1 MVSSISGS
9 TNVDD
14 KGINHW
20 EKTVTDVNDVDEKF
34 SNARDLGYMRLNYA
48 RVSAIG
54 NLAKYDTQDIY
65 KIQVQSNGKLTIGLR
80 SGSESDDESVLD
92 LSEYQ
97 QKLNELKKQ
106 TDPEGYAKEQA
117 EKKKKEEAYG
127 LLGANGEG
135 LQMQVYMKKNGREV
149 LIGDTTADKDSK
161 EYANMEKILNGEY
174 RAKQGDYY
182 IKISRSDE
190 VDSRE
195 EVPYLLQVK
204 QGENYKH
211 DYMTTEQASEDTK
224 NKKKST
230 VPMTNVGG
238 TLSAVNAL
246 QIQAQR
252 YQTAAQMLQVGY
264 MNMADIYNNNSKF

>member
-97 QKLNELKKQ
+97 QKLDELKKQ

-135 LQMQVYMKKNGREV
+135 LQMQVYMKKNGKEV

-182 IKISRSDE
+182 IKNQ
-190 VDSRE
+190 
-195 EVPYLLQVK
+195 PF
-204 QGENYKH
+204 G
-211 DYMTTEQASEDTK
+211 
-224 NKKKST
+224 
-230 VPMTNVGG
+230 
-238 TLSAVNAL
+238 
-246 QIQAQR
+246 
-252 YQTAAQMLQVGY
+252 
-264 MNMADIYNNNSKF
+264 

>member
-97 QKLNELKKQ
+97 QKLDELKKQ

-204 QGENYKH
+204 QGDSYKH
-211 DYMTTEQASEDTK
+211 DYMTTEKVSEDTK

-264 MNMADIYNNNSKF
+264 MNMANIYNNNSKF

>member
-97 QKLNELKKQ
+97 QKLDELKKQ

-149 LIGDTTADKDSK
+149 LIGDTAADKDSK

-204 QGENYKH
+204 QGDSYKH
-211 DYMTTEQASEDTK
+211 DYMTTEQVSEDTK

-264 MNMADIYNNNSKF
+264 MNMANIYNNNSKF

>member
-97 QKLNELKKQ
+97 KQLDGLKNQ
-106 TDPEGYAKEQA
+106 PDPEGYAK
-117 EKKKKEEAYG
+117 
-127 LLGANGEG
+127 
-135 LQMQVYMKKNGREV
+135 
-149 LIGDTTADKDSK
+149 
-161 EYANMEKILNGEY
+161 
-174 RAKQGDYY
+174 
-182 IKISRSDE
+182 
-190 VDSRE
+190 
-195 EVPYLLQVK
+195 
-204 QGENYKH
+204 
-211 DYMTTEQASEDTK
+211 
-224 NKKKST
+224 
-230 VPMTNVGG
+230 
-238 TLSAVNAL
+238 
-246 QIQAQR
+246 
-252 YQTAAQMLQVGY
+252 
-264 MNMADIYNNNSKF
+264 

>member
-1 MVSSISGS
+1 M
-9 TNVDD
+9 
-14 KGINHW
+14 
-20 EKTVTDVNDVDEKF
+20 
-34 SNARDLGYMRLNYA
+34 
-48 RVSAIG
+48 
-54 NLAKYDTQDIY
+54 
-65 KIQVQSNGKLTIGLR
+65 
-80 SGSESDDESVLD
+80 
-92 LSEYQ
+92 
-97 QKLNELKKQ
+97 
-106 TDPEGYAKEQA
+106 
-117 EKKKKEEAYG
+117 
-127 LLGANGEG
+127 LGANGEG

-204 QGENYKH
+204 QGDSYKH
-211 DYMTTEQASEDTK
+211 DYMTTEQVSEDTK

>member
-97 QKLNELKKQ
+97 QKLDELKKQ

-204 QGENYKH
+204 QGDSYKH
-211 DYMTTEQASEDTK
+211 DYMTTEQVSEDTK

-264 MNMADIYNNNSKF
+264 MNMANIYNNNSKF

>member
-54 NLAKYDTQDIY
+54 NLAKYYTQDIY

-97 QKLNELKKQ
+97 QKLDELKKQ

-149 LIGDTTADKDSK
+149 LIGDTAADKDSK

-190 VDSRE
+190 VDSRK

-204 QGENYKH
+204 QGDSYKH
-211 DYMTTEQASEDTK
+211 DYMTTEKVSEDTK

-264 MNMADIYNNNSKF
+264 MNMADIYNHNSKF

>member
-97 QKLNELKKQ
+97 QKLDELKKQ

-135 LQMQVYMKKNGREV
+135 LQMQVYMKKNGREI

-190 VDSRE
+190 VDSRK

-204 QGENYKH
+204 QGDSYKH
-211 DYMTTEQASEDTK
+211 DYMTTEKVSEDTK

>member
-97 QKLNELKKQ
+97 QKLDELKKQ

-135 LQMQVYMKKNGREV
+135 LQMQVYMKKNGKEV

-204 QGENYKH
+204 QGDSYKH
-211 DYMTTEQASEDTK
+211 DYMTTEQVSEDTK

>member
-1 MVSSISGS
+1 MVSSISGA

-97 QKLNELKKQ
+97 QKLDELKKQ

-190 VDSRE
+190 VDSRK

-204 QGENYKH
+204 QGDSYKH
-211 DYMTTEQASEDTK
+211 DYMTTEKVSEDTK

-264 MNMADIYNNNSKF
+264 MNMADIYNHNSKF

>member
-34 SNARDLGYMRLNYA
+34 SNARDLGYIRLNYA

-97 QKLNELKKQ
+97 QKLDELKKQ

-204 QGENYKH
+204 QGDSYKH
-211 DYMTTEQASEDTK
+211 DYMTTEQVSEDTK

>member
-1 MVSSISGS
+1 MVSSISGA

-97 QKLNELKKQ
+97 QKLDELKKQ

-161 EYANMEKILNGEY
+161 VYANMEKILNGEY
-174 RAKQGDYY
+174 RAKSGDYY

-190 VDSRE
+190 IDSRK

-204 QGENYKH
+204 QGDSYKH
-211 DYMTTEQASEDTK
+211 DYITKEQASKDTK

>member
-97 QKLNELKKQ
+97 QKLDELKKQ

-190 VDSRE
+190 VDSRK

-204 QGENYKH
+204 QGDSYKH
-211 DYMTTEQASEDTK
+211 DYMTTEKVSEDTK

-264 MNMADIYNNNSKF
+264 MNMADIYNHNSKF

>member
-97 QKLNELKKQ
+97 QKLDELKKQ

-161 EYANMEKILNGEY
+161 EYANMEKILNGDT

-204 QGENYKH
+204 QGDSYKH
-211 DYMTTEQASEDTK
+211 DYMTTEQVSEDTK

>member
-1 MVSSISGS
+1 MVSGISGS

-80 SGSESDDESVLD
+80 SGSENDDESVLD

-97 QKLNELKKQ
+97 QKLDELKKQ
-106 TDPEGYAKEQA
+106 TDPEGYAKERA

-149 LIGDTTADKDSK
+149 LIGDTAADKDSK

-190 VDSRE
+190 VDSRK

-204 QGENYKH
+204 QGDSYKH
-211 DYMTTEQASEDTK
+211 DYMTTEKVSEDTK

-264 MNMADIYNNNSKF
+264 MNMADIYNHNSKF

>member
-1 MVSSISGS
+1 MVSSISGA

-97 QKLNELKKQ
+97 QKLDELKKQ

-190 VDSRE
+190 VDSRK

-204 QGENYKH
+204 QGDSYKH
-211 DYMTTEQASEDTK
+211 DYMTTEKVSEDTK

-264 MNMADIYNNNSKF
+264 MNMAAIYNHNSKF

>member
-97 QKLNELKKQ
+97 QKLDELKKQ

-135 LQMQVYMKKNGREV
+135 LQMQGYMKKNGREV

-204 QGENYKH
+204 QGDSYKH
-211 DYMTTEQASEDTK
+211 DYMTTEQVSEDTK

>member
-97 QKLNELKKQ
+97 QKLDELKKQ

-135 LQMQVYMKKNGREV
+135 LQMQVYMKKNGKEV

-204 QGENYKH
+204 QGDSYKH

>member
-97 QKLNELKKQ
+97 QKLDELKKQ

-204 QGENYKH
+204 QGDSYKH
-211 DYMTTEQASEDTK
+211 DYMTTEQVSEDTK
-224 NKKKST
+224 NKKEST

>member
-97 QKLNELKKQ
+97 QKLDEMKKQ

-204 QGENYKH
+204 QGDSYKH
-211 DYMTTEQASEDTK
+211 DYMTTEQVSEDTK

>member
-97 QKLNELKKQ
+97 QKLDELKKQ

-204 QGENYKH
+204 QGDSYKH
-211 DYMTTEQASEDTK
+211 DYMTTEQVSEDTK

>member
-9 TNVDD
+9 TNIDD

-97 QKLNELKKQ
+97 QKLDELKKQ

-204 QGENYKH
+204 QGDSYKH
-211 DYMTTEQASEDTK
+211 DYMTTEQVSEDTK

>member
-97 QKLNELKKQ
+97 QKLDELKKQ

-190 VDSRE
+190 VDSRK

-204 QGENYKH
+204 QGDSYKH
-211 DYMTTEQASEDTK
+211 DYMTTEQVSEDTK

>member
-97 QKLNELKKQ
+97 QKLDELKKQ

-149 LIGDTTADKDSK
+149 LIGDTTADKDSTGS
-161 EYANMEKILNGEY
+161 ANMEKILNGEY

-204 QGENYKH
+204 QGDSYKH
-211 DYMTTEQASEDTK
+211 DYMTTEQVSEDTK

>member
-97 QKLNELKKQ
+97 QKLDELKKQ

-190 VDSRE
+190 VDSRK

-204 QGENYKH
+204 QGDSYKH
-211 DYMTTEQASEDTK
+211 DYMTTEKVSEDTK

>member
-97 QKLNELKKQ
+97 QKLDELKKQ

-149 LIGDTTADKDSK
+149 LIGDTAADKDSK

-190 VDSRE
+190 VDSRK

-204 QGENYKH
+204 QGDSYKH
-211 DYMTTEQASEDTK
+211 DYMTTEQVSEDTK

>member
-9 TNVDD
+9 TNIDD

-20 EKTVTDVNDVDEKF
+20 EKTVTDVNDIDEKF

-97 QKLNELKKQ
+97 QKLDELKKQ

-135 LQMQVYMKKNGREV
+135 LQMQVYMKKNGKEV

-204 QGENYKH
+204 QGDSYKH

>member
-97 QKLNELKKQ
+97 QKLDELKKQ

-204 QGENYKH
+204 QGDSYKH
-211 DYMTTEQASEDTK
+211 DYMTTEKVSEDTK

>member
-204 QGENYKH
+204 QGDSYKH

>member
-65 KIQVQSNGKLTIGLR
+65 KIQVQSNGTLTIGLR

-97 QKLNELKKQ
+97 QKLDELKKQ

-204 QGENYKH
+204 QGDSYKH
-211 DYMTTEQASEDTK
+211 DYMTTEQVSEDTK

>member
-97 QKLNELKKQ
+97 QKLDELKKQ

-117 EKKKKEEAYG
+117 EKKKKEEGYG

-204 QGENYKH
+204 QGDSYKH
-211 DYMTTEQASEDTK
+211 DYMTTEQVSEDTK

>member
-97 QKLNELKKQ
+97 QKLDELKKQ

-149 LIGDTTADKDSK
+149 LIGDTAADKDSK

-190 VDSRE
+190 VDSRK

-204 QGENYKH
+204 QGDSYKH
-211 DYMTTEQASEDTK
+211 DYMTTEKVSEDTK

-264 MNMADIYNNNSKF
+264 MNMADIYNHNSKF

>member
-97 QKLNELKKQ
+97 QKLDELKKQ

-149 LIGDTTADKDSK
+149 LIGDTTAEKDSK

-204 QGENYKH
+204 QGDSYKH
-211 DYMTTEQASEDTK
+211 DYMTTEQVSEDTK

>member
-20 EKTVTDVNDVDEKF
+20 EKTVTDVNDVDENF

-97 QKLNELKKQ
+97 QKLDELKKQ

-204 QGENYKH
+204 QGDSYKH
-211 DYMTTEQASEDTK
+211 DYMTTEQVSEDTK

>member
-48 RVSAIG
+48 RVSTIG

-97 QKLNELKKQ
+97 QKLDELKKQ

-204 QGENYKH
+204 QGDSYKH
-211 DYMTTEQASEDTK
+211 DYMTTEQVSEDTK

>member
-1 MVSSISGS
+1 MVSSISGA

-97 QKLNELKKQ
+97 QKLDELKKQ

-190 VDSRE
+190 VDSRK

-204 QGENYKH
+204 QGDSYKH
-211 DYMTTEQASEDTK
+211 DYMTTEKVSEDTK

-264 MNMADIYNNNSKF
+264 MNMANIYNHNSKF